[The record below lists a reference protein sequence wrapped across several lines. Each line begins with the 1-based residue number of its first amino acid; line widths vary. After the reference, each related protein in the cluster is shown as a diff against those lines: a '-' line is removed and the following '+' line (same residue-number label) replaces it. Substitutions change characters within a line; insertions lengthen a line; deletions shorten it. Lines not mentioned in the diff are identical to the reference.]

1 MTLTTPLVVD
11 IDATPTFDHLL
22 DMRVTFESV
31 QVFSTPLG
39 TRMTYVVK
47 QGRCVGPRIAAD
59 VLPGGGDWVMLGTD
73 GVGRLDVRAT
83 LRTDDGAVINLT
95 NTGRVQM
102 DRATVDRFTAGELIR
117 HDEMTARSSPL
128 FETGD
133 ERYLWLNAVHTV
145 AIHQVSLSEVH
156 YRVFAVG

>member
-1 MTLTTPLVVD
+1 MMTLTTSLVD
-11 IDATPTFDHLL
+11 IDATPVFDHLL
-22 DMRVTFESV
+22 DIRIVFESV

-39 TRMTYVVK
+39 TRMTYVVE

-59 VLPGGGDWVMLGTD
+59 VLPGGGDWVLLGTD
-73 GVGRLDVRAT
+73 GVARLDVRAT
-83 LRTDDGAVINLT
+83 LRTDDGAVIYLT

-102 DRATVDRFTAGELIR
+102 DRATADRFTAGELIR

-133 ERYLWLNAVHTV
+133 ERYRWLNAVHTV
-145 AIHQVSLSEVH
+145 AINQVSLSEVH